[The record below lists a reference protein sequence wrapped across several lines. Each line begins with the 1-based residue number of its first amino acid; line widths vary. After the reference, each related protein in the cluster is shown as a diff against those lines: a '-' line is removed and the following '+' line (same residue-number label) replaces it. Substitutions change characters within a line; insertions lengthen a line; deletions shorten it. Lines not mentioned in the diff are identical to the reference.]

1 MTVLKI
7 ILNIIIIIL
16 AIAVLALVVLRIAGF
31 SPYIVKSGSMSPLYE
46 ENTIIFAKKVKFKEL
61 KQYDIIV
68 FLNSNNN
75 RTVHRIMEI
84 DEENKQVITK
94 GDNNRFIDIL
104 PVYEENIIGKVGFKV
119 PYSEKLISKILNI
132 KGA

>member
-7 ILNIIIIIL
+7 FLNIIIIVL
-16 AIAVLALVVLRIAGF
+16 AIAVLALIVLRVAGF

-46 ENTIIFAKKVKFKEL
+46 ENTLIFAKKVKFKEL

-94 GDNNRFIDIL
+94 GDNNQFIDIL
-104 PVYEENIIGKVGFKV
+104 PVYEENIVGKVSFKV
-119 PYSEKLISKILNI
+119 PYSEKLISKILNF

>member
-7 ILNIIIIIL
+7 ILYIIIIVL
-16 AIAVLALVVLRIAGF
+16 AIAVLALIVLRVAGF